1 MSRFLRDPDT
11 VRIGDWTA
19 PFEEKHRAYSGE
31 FRFRGVGPG
40 IAAASLL
47 LVLLGATLSL
57 LHGPDSDRTTATEV
71 LDVVSEH

>member
-1 MSRFLRDPDT
+1 MSRFMRDPDT

-31 FRFRGVGPG
+31 FRFSGVGPG

-47 LVLLGATLSL
+47 LVLLGATLTL
-57 LHGPDSDRTTATEV
+57 LHGPQSGKTAVTEA
-71 LDVVSEH
+71 LQVVSKH

>member
-1 MSRFLRDPDT
+1 MRDPDT

-47 LVLLGATLSL
+47 LVLLGTTVGL
-57 LHGPDSDRTTATEV
+57 LHGPQSSKTAVPEASQ
-71 LDVVSEH
+71 VVSEH